1 MIEAPTIR
9 AYYITSESWWGK
21 EKMRLLAKERIVE
34 EVTFGMF
41 SAGGQGCDYELAMR
55 WHTLSNIPV
64 PRLEIFQDSWAALEE
79 LHDVFKALAK
89 LCGKRISPSEFA
101 ALLLRLG
108 FTDHTKRET
117 PT

>member
-1 MIEAPTIR
+1 MIEASTIR
-9 AYYITSESWWGK
+9 AYYVTSESWWGT

-34 EVTFGMF
+34 EIVFGMF
-41 SAGGQGCDYELAMR
+41 SADGQGSDYELGMR
-55 WHTLSNIPV
+55 WHALSGIPT
-64 PRLEIFQDSWAALEE
+64 PRLEIFQDSWAALED
-79 LHDVFKALAK
+79 LHDVFTALAK
-89 LCGKRISPSEFA
+89 SCGKCISPSEFA